1 MKTWDDGVVE
11 LAPAEMEA
19 LVFLH
24 LQRLYPLNRLS
35 AEAVARLLPAMHVE
49 RYRAGAVLYRAGSR
63 PADVYYVF
71 EGAVCLYDSSHSL
84 PQLRITGGSQEEAM
98 PLPLATPAEERAI
111 VDQDALVLHIE
122 RVLLDRAMVRDP
134 RNNPSPM
141 ASAAPASAVVAPA
154 VSRGAAPVSPQSRAH
169 RVLIVE
175 HDEQAAYACRALV
188 RELGLRHDWVRSA
201 EEAVEVLRLEQYG
214 AVLLDIDLPAG
225 DYFDV
230 VKEIS
235 LWQGAVA
242 RPHVIATTQV
252 AHVRADEIPDPGID
266 ELVSR
271 PMAAEAL
278 QLALGRA
285 GLPLRVAELGLF

>member
-1 MKTWDDGVVE
+1 MNAWSDGIVE

-19 LVFLH
+19 LVLLH

-35 AEAVARLLPAMHVE
+35 AEAFARLLPAMHVE
-49 RYRAGAVLYRAGSR
+49 RYRAGTVLYRAGSR
-63 PADVYYVF
+63 PADVYYVL

-84 PQLRITGGSQEEAM
+84 PQLRIKGSSQEEAM

-111 VDQDALVLHIE
+111 VDEDALVLHIE

-134 RNNPSPM
+134 RNNP
-141 ASAAPASAVVAPA
+141 AAVAAAAVVAPP
-154 VSRGAAPVSPQSRAH
+154 VPAAGVPLQRAH

-175 HDEQAAYACRALV
+175 HDERAARTCRALV

-201 EEAVEVLRLEQYG
+201 EEAVEVLRLEHYG

-230 VKEIS
+230 VKEIRVQ
-235 LWQGAVA
+235 QGEVA
-242 RPHVIATTQV
+242 RPHVIATTQAASV
-252 AHVRADEIPDPGID
+252 GADEIPAPGID

>member
-1 MKTWDDGVVE
+1 MNAWSDGVVE

-19 LVFLH
+19 LVLLH
-24 LQRLYPLNRLS
+24 LQRLYPLNRLGG
-35 AEAVARLLPAMHVE
+35 EALARLLPAMHVE
-49 RYRAGAVLYRAGSR
+49 RYRAGTVLYRAGSR
-63 PADVYYVF
+63 PADVFYVL

-84 PQLRITGGSQEEAM
+84 PQLRINGSSQEEAM
-98 PLPLATPAEERAI
+98 PLPLATPAEERAM
-111 VDQDALVLHIE
+111 VDEDALVLHIE

-134 RNNPSPM
+134 RNNP
-141 ASAAPASAVVAPA
+141 AA
-154 VSRGAAPVSPQSRAH
+154 AAPVVVSPAAPVAGLPPQRQRAH

-175 HDEQAAYACRALV
+175 HDERAARACRALV

-201 EEAVEVLRLEQYG
+201 EEAVEVLRLEHYG

-230 VKEIS
+230 VKEIRVQ
-235 LWQGAVA
+235 QGEVA
-242 RPHVIATTQV
+242 RPHVIATTQAAV
-252 AHVRADEIPDPGID
+252 AGADEIPAPGID